1 MNEDYCMVCKRK
13 LERDEIALHKKLVNR
28 GAHEFMCITCLGK
41 HFDVLQRL
49 REGEKMVAVVAP
61 AILGQYTNEY

>member
-41 HFDVLQRL
+41 HFDVSEERL
-49 REGEKMVAVVAP
+49 REK
-61 AILGQYTNEY
+61 IQHF

>member
-41 HFDVLQRL
+41 HFDVCEERL
-49 REGEKMVAVVAP
+49 REKIQHFKDSGCTLFF
-61 AILGQYTNEY
+61 I

>member
-28 GAHEFMCITCLGK
+28 GAPEFMCIACLGK
-41 HFDVLQRL
+41 HFDVSEERL
-49 REGEKMVAVVAP
+49 REKIQHFKDSGCTLFF
-61 AILGQYTNEY
+61 I

>member
-41 HFDVLQRL
+41 HFDVGEERL
-49 REGEKMVAVVAP
+49 REKIQHFKDSGCTLFF
-61 AILGQYTNEY
+61 I

>member
-41 HFDVLQRL
+41 HFDVSEERL
-49 REGEKMVAVVAP
+49 REKIRISMTAAGTLFF
-61 AILGQYTNEY
+61 I

>member
-28 GAHEFMCITCLGK
+28 GAHEFMCITCLGN
-41 HFDVLQRL
+41 HFDVSEERL
-49 REGEKMVAVVAP
+49 REKIQHFKDSGCTLFF
-61 AILGQYTNEY
+61 I